1 MNSKSIVKCKLC
13 FESCR
18 NLYDRK
24 VSDIFSSLKIY
35 ILFDTIYKNKK
46 EGRRIMFC
54 TKCGYNAGTA
64 KFCPKCGNP
73 LNPQPVQETPV
84 QSEPVAAQP
93 VQETPVQSEPVA
105 AQPVQETPVQSEPVA
120 AQPVQSQPVQQFGTQ
135 PQADVT
141 PQQQFGTQPQ
151 FNAASQQQFG
161 TQPQFGAVPPVN
173 GDVPRYQAADPM
185 QPQPK
190 KKKKKWPLVAV
201 ILIALAAVITAV
213 VIVVLPK
220 LKKELSPTKQ
230 AVTAIKNVGASLE
243 DSVDKLFDNLGTNT
257 VSDKNEISG
266 TFKFD
271 NMTVNGESYSK
282 YVKADSIKYDI
293 QTDTSL
299 QKAAGDLKLQ
309 NGSTE
314 LLTVSFY
321 TDGSTVYFK
330 IPELFTET
338 FSMSVDQIVNDTD
351 IDPSFGYPF
360 DMSDISGYLSALN
373 AGNLSQY
380 KEPAKAAARALAKGI
395 DAFADECQYG
405 QNESLTYKSD
415 NGDIEV
421 TEYSVTVTENAIKAG
436 VDTAI
441 DALYADS
448 ATSAYMSMLSIAGVT
463 QDSLKE
469 EVASSIQ
476 GMDPVTFSMYVNKD
490 DAIVRISIDNADV
503 NGNSNGTIAISFVG
517 KDNISDYVVIEANAD
532 DTNMKFTVQ
541 NADNRSS
548 VAFDMKQGSEYMK
561 MALDCSL
568 SGSTVAINNMSI
580 DMNIEDV
587 KANMKI
593 TGDYSQKE
601 FSTMKYSSSSFPKP
615 VNVDKMTSAQQ
626 TALATELVKNSAVFK
641 KIISDDLYKQLFSA
655 ALSGN

>member
-46 EGRRIMFC
+46 ERRRIMFC

-105 AQPVQETPVQSEPVA
+105 AQPIQETPVQSEPVA

-338 FSMSVDQIVNDTD
+338 FSMSVDQIAKDTD
-351 IDPSFGYPF
+351 IDSSFGYSF
-360 DMSDISGYLSALN
+360 DMSDISSYLSVLN
-373 AGNLSQY
+373 SGDFSQY
-380 KEPAKAAARALAKGI
+380 KEPAKAAAKALAKGI
-395 DAFADECQYG
+395 DVFADACQYG
-405 QNESLTYKSD
+405 KNDSLTYKSD

-421 TEYSVTVTENAIKAG
+421 TEYSVTVTEEAVKAG
-436 VDTAI
+436 VNAAI

-448 ATSAYMSMLSIAGVT
+448 TTSTYMSMLTIAGVT

-580 DMNIEDV
+580 DMNIDDV

>member
-338 FSMSVDQIVNDTD
+338 FSMSVDQIAKDTD
-351 IDPSFGYPF
+351 IDSSFGYSF
-360 DMSDISGYLSALN
+360 DMSDISSYLSVLN
-373 AGNLSQY
+373 SGDFSQY
-380 KEPAKAAARALAKGI
+380 KEPAKAAAKALAKGI
-395 DAFADECQYG
+395 DVFADACQYG
-405 QNESLTYKSD
+405 KNDSLTYKSD

-421 TEYSVTVTENAIKAG
+421 TEYSVTVTEEAVKAG
-436 VDTAI
+436 VNAAV

-448 ATSAYMSMLSIAGVT
+448 TTSTYMSMLTIAGVT

-580 DMNIEDV
+580 DMNIDDV

>member
-1 MNSKSIVKCKLC
+1 
-13 FESCR
+13 
-18 NLYDRK
+18 
-24 VSDIFSSLKIY
+24 
-35 ILFDTIYKNKK
+35 
-46 EGRRIMFC
+46 MFC

-84 QSEPVAAQP
+84 QNEPVAQTVQNEPVAQ
-93 VQETPVQSEPVA
+93 TVQSEPV
-105 AQPVQETPVQSEPVA
+105 E
-120 AQPVQSQPVQQFGTQ
+120 
-135 PQADVT
+135 
-141 PQQQFGTQPQ
+141 QQFGTQPQ
-151 FNAASQQQFG
+151 FNETVQQQFG
-161 TQPQFGAVPPVN
+161 TQPQSGAVPPVN
-173 GDVPRYQAADPM
+173 VDVPRYQEAPPM

-190 KKKKKWPLVAV
+190 KKKKKWPLVIA
-201 ILIALAAVITAV
+201 ILVALAAIITAI
-213 VIVVLPK
+213 VIVVFPK
-220 LKKELSPTKQ
+220 LKKELSPTKN

-243 DSVDKLFDNLGTNT
+243 DSVDNLFNNLGAGSI
-257 VSDKNEISG
+257 SDKTEFSG

-282 YVKADSIKYDI
+282 YVKADSVKYDI

-373 AGNLSQY
+373 SDNLSQY
-380 KEPAKAAARALAKGI
+380 KEPAKAAARAIAKGI
-395 DAFADECQYG
+395 DAFADECQYS
-405 QNESLTYKSD
+405 QNDSLTYKSD

-448 ATSAYMSMLSIAGVT
+448 ATSAYMSMLTIAGVT
-463 QDSLKE
+463 QDSLKK

-490 DAIVRISIDNADV
+490 DKIVRVAADV
-503 NGNSNGTIAISFVG
+503 SDIDEYSNGEIATSFVG
-517 KDNISDYVVIEANAD
+517 KDNISDYVVIEAAAD
-532 DTNMKFTVQ
+532 NFNTKFTIQ
-541 NADNRSS
+541 NSDNRSS
-548 VAFDMKQGSEYMK
+548 VIVDAKNGNEYMK
-561 MALDCSL
+561 MKLDCSL
-568 SGSTVAINNMSI
+568 SGNNVNINEMSI
-580 DMNIEDV
+580 DMNTKDV

-601 FSTMKYSSSSFPKP
+601 FSTMKYSSSSFSKP
-615 VNVDKMTSAQQ
+615 VNVDKMTAAQQ
-626 TALATELVKNSAVFK
+626 TALATEFVKNSAVFK

>member
-1 MNSKSIVKCKLC
+1 
-13 FESCR
+13 
-18 NLYDRK
+18 
-24 VSDIFSSLKIY
+24 
-35 ILFDTIYKNKK
+35 
-46 EGRRIMFC
+46 MFC

-84 QSEPVAAQP
+84 QNEPAPQ
-93 VQETPVQSEPVA
+93 TVQSEPVA
-105 AQPVQETPVQSEPVA
+105 
-120 AQPVQSQPVQQFGTQ
+120 
-135 PQADVT
+135 
-141 PQQQFGTQPQ
+141 QQQFGTQPQ
-151 FNAASQQQFG
+151 FNETVQPQFG
-161 TQPQFGAVPPVN
+161 TQPQSGAVPPVN
-173 GDVPRYQAADPM
+173 VDVPRYQEAPPM

-190 KKKKKWPLVAV
+190 KKKKKWPLVVAILV
-201 ILIALAAVITAV
+201 VLIAIITAV

-220 LKKELSPTKQ
+220 LKKELSPTKN

-243 DSVDKLFDNLGTNT
+243 DSVDNLFNNLGAGSI
-257 VSDKNEISG
+257 SDKTEFSG

-282 YVKADSIKYDI
+282 YVKVDSVKYDI
-293 QTDTSL
+293 QADTSM

-309 NGSTE
+309 NGNAE

-338 FSMSVDQIVNDTD
+338 FSMSVNQIVNDTD

-373 AGNLSQY
+373 SGNLSQY

-395 DAFADECQYG
+395 DAFADACQYG
-405 QNESLTYKSD
+405 KNDSLTYKSD

-421 TEYSVTVTENAIKAG
+421 TEYSVTVTEEAVKAG
-436 VDTAI
+436 VNAAI

-448 ATSAYMSMLSIAGVT
+448 TTSTYMSMLTIAGVT
-463 QDSLKE
+463 QDSLKK

-490 DAIVRISIDNADV
+490 DKIVRVSVDVSDIDEY
-503 NGNSNGTIAISFVG
+503 SNGEIAISFVG
-517 KDNISDYVVIEANAD
+517 KDNISDYVVIEATAD
-532 DTNMKFTVQ
+532 NFNTKFTIH
-541 NADNRSS
+541 NSDNRSS
-548 VAFDMKQGSEYMK
+548 VIVDAKNGNEYMK
-561 MALDCSL
+561 MKLDCSL
-568 SGSTVAINNMSI
+568 SGSNVNINEMSI

-641 KIISDDLYKQLFSA
+641 KIISDDLYKQLFSV

>member
-1 MNSKSIVKCKLC
+1 
-13 FESCR
+13 
-18 NLYDRK
+18 
-24 VSDIFSSLKIY
+24 
-35 ILFDTIYKNKK
+35 
-46 EGRRIMFC
+46 MFC

-73 LNPQPVQETPV
+73 LNPQPVQETPVQSEPVAAQPVQETPV

-243 DSVDKLFDNLGTNT
+243 DSVDKLFNNLGTNT

-338 FSMSVDQIVNDTD
+338 FSMSVDQIAKDSD
-351 IDPSFGYPF
+351 IDSSFGYSF
-360 DMSDISGYLSALN
+360 DMSDISSYLSVLN
-373 AGNLSQY
+373 SGDFSQY
-380 KEPAKAAARALAKGI
+380 KEPAKAAAKALAKGI
-395 DAFADECQYG
+395 DAFADACQYG
-405 QNESLTYKSD
+405 KNDSLTYKSD

-421 TEYSVTVTENAIKAG
+421 TEYSVTVTEEAVKAG
-436 VDTAI
+436 VNAAI

-448 ATSAYMSMLSIAGVT
+448 TTSTYMSMLTIAGVT
-463 QDSLKE
+463 QDSLKK

-580 DMNIEDV
+580 DMNIDDV

-601 FSTMKYSSSSFPKP
+601 FSSMKYSSSSFPKP

-626 TALATELVKNSAVFK
+626 TALVTEFVKNSAVFK

>member
-1 MNSKSIVKCKLC
+1 
-13 FESCR
+13 
-18 NLYDRK
+18 
-24 VSDIFSSLKIY
+24 
-35 ILFDTIYKNKK
+35 
-46 EGRRIMFC
+46 MFC

-84 QSEPVAAQP
+84 QNEPVAQ
-93 VQETPVQSEPVA
+93 TVQSEPV
-105 AQPVQETPVQSEPVA
+105 E
-120 AQPVQSQPVQQFGTQ
+120 QQFGTQ
-135 PQADVT
+135 PQFNETV
-141 PQQQFGTQPQ
+141 QQQFGTQPQ
-151 FNAASQQQFG
+151 FNETVQQQFG
-161 TQPQFGAVPPVN
+161 TQPQSGEVPPVN
-173 GDVPRYQAADPM
+173 VDVPRYQEAPPM

-190 KKKKKWPLVAV
+190 KKKKKWPLVVA
-201 ILIALAAVITAV
+201 ILVVLVAIITAV

-220 LKKELSPTKQ
+220 LKKELSPTKN

-243 DSVDKLFDNLGTNT
+243 DSVDNLFNNLGAGSI
-257 VSDKNEISG
+257 SDKTEFSG

-282 YVKADSIKYDI
+282 YVKADSVKYDI
-293 QTDTSL
+293 QADTSM

-309 NGSTE
+309 NGNAE

-338 FSMSVDQIVNDTD
+338 FSMSVNQIVNDTD
-351 IDPSFGYPF
+351 IDSSFGYPF

-373 AGNLSQY
+373 SGNLSQY

-421 TEYSVTVTENAIKAG
+421 TEYSVTVTENAIKVG

-448 ATSAYMSMLSIAGVT
+448 ATSAYMSMLTIAGVT
-463 QDSLKE
+463 QDSLKKE
-469 EVASSIQ
+469 IASSIQ

-490 DAIVRISIDNADV
+490 DKIVRVSVDVSDIDEY
-503 NGNSNGTIAISFVG
+503 SNGEIAISFVG
-517 KDNISDYVVIEANAD
+517 KDNISDYVVIEAAAD
-532 DTNMKFTVQ
+532 NFNTKFTIH
-541 NADNRSS
+541 NSDNRSS
-548 VAFDMKQGSEYMK
+548 VIVDAKNGNEYMK
-561 MALDCSL
+561 MKLDCSL
-568 SGSTVAINNMSI
+568 SGSNVNINEMSI
-580 DMNIEDV
+580 DMNTEDV

-626 TALATELVKNSAVFK
+626 TALVTEFVKNSAVFK

>member
-1 MNSKSIVKCKLC
+1 
-13 FESCR
+13 
-18 NLYDRK
+18 
-24 VSDIFSSLKIY
+24 
-35 ILFDTIYKNKK
+35 
-46 EGRRIMFC
+46 MFC

-84 QSEPVAAQP
+84 QNEPVAQ
-93 VQETPVQSEPVA
+93 TVQSEPV
-105 AQPVQETPVQSEPVA
+105 E
-120 AQPVQSQPVQQFGTQ
+120 QQFGTQ
-135 PQADVT
+135 PQFNETV
-141 PQQQFGTQPQ
+141 QQQFGTQPQ
-151 FNAASQQQFG
+151 FNETVQQQFG
-161 TQPQFGAVPPVN
+161 TQPQSGEVPPVN
-173 GDVPRYQAADPM
+173 VDVPRYQEAPPM

-190 KKKKKWPLVAV
+190 KKKKKWPLVVA
-201 ILIALAAVITAV
+201 ILVVLVAIITAV

-220 LKKELSPTKQ
+220 LKKELSPTKN

-243 DSVDKLFDNLGTNT
+243 DSVDNLFNNLGAGSI
-257 VSDKNEISG
+257 SDKTEFSG

-282 YVKADSIKYDI
+282 YVKADSVKYDI
-293 QTDTSL
+293 QADTSM

-309 NGSTE
+309 NGNAE

-338 FSMSVDQIVNDTD
+338 FSMSVNQIVNDTD
-351 IDPSFGYPF
+351 IDSSFGYPF

-373 AGNLSQY
+373 SGNLSQY

-421 TEYSVTVTENAIKAG
+421 TEYSVTVTENAIKVG

-448 ATSAYMSMLSIAGVT
+448 ATSAYMSMLTIAGVT
-463 QDSLKE
+463 QDSLKKE
-469 EVASSIQ
+469 IASSIQ

-490 DAIVRISIDNADV
+490 DKIVRVSVDVSDIDEY
-503 NGNSNGTIAISFVG
+503 SNGEIAISFVG
-517 KDNISDYVVIEANAD
+517 KDNISDYVVIEAAAD
-532 DTNMKFTVQ
+532 NFNTKFTIH
-541 NADNRSS
+541 NSDNRSS
-548 VAFDMKQGSEYMK
+548 VIVDAKNGNEYMK
-561 MALDCSL
+561 MKLDCSL
-568 SGSTVAINNMSI
+568 SGSNVNINEMSI
-580 DMNIEDV
+580 DMNTEDV

-601 FSTMKYSSSSFPKP
+601 FSSMKYSSSSFPKP

-626 TALATELVKNSAVFK
+626 TALVTEFVKNSAVFK

>member
-1 MNSKSIVKCKLC
+1 
-13 FESCR
+13 
-18 NLYDRK
+18 
-24 VSDIFSSLKIY
+24 
-35 ILFDTIYKNKK
+35 
-46 EGRRIMFC
+46 MFC

-84 QSEPVAAQP
+84 QNEPA
-93 VQETPVQSEPVA
+93 VQTVQSEPVA
-105 AQPVQETPVQSEPVA
+105 
-120 AQPVQSQPVQQFGTQ
+120 
-135 PQADVT
+135 
-141 PQQQFGTQPQ
+141 QQQFGTQPQ
-151 FNAASQQQFG
+151 S
-161 TQPQFGAVPPVN
+161 GAVPPVN
-173 GDVPRYQAADPM
+173 VDVPRYQEAPPM

-190 KKKKKWPLVAV
+190 KKKKKWPLVVA
-201 ILIALAAVITAV
+201 ILVVLVAIITAV

-220 LKKELSPTKQ
+220 LKKELSPTKN

-243 DSVDKLFDNLGTNT
+243 DSVDNLFNNLGAGSI
-257 VSDKNEISG
+257 SDKTEFSG

-282 YVKADSIKYDI
+282 YVKADSVKYDI
-293 QTDTSL
+293 QADTSM

-309 NGSTE
+309 NGNAE

-338 FSMSVDQIVNDTD
+338 FSMSVNQIVNDTD
-351 IDPSFGYPF
+351 IDSSFGYPF

-373 AGNLSQY
+373 SGNLSQY

-421 TEYSVTVTENAIKAG
+421 TEYSVTVTENAIKVG
-436 VDTAI
+436 VDT
-441 DALYADS
+441 LYADS
-448 ATSAYMSMLSIAGVT
+448 ATSAYMSMLTIAGVT
-463 QDSLKE
+463 QDSLKKE
-469 EVASSIQ
+469 IASSIQ

-490 DAIVRISIDNADV
+490 DKIVRVSVDVSDIDEY
-503 NGNSNGTIAISFVG
+503 SNGEIAISFVG
-517 KDNISDYVVIEANAD
+517 KDNISDYVVIEAAAD
-532 DTNMKFTVQ
+532 NFNTKFTIH
-541 NADNRSS
+541 NSDNSSS
-548 VAFDMKQGSEYMK
+548 VIVDAKNGNEYMK
-561 MALDCSL
+561 MKLDCSL
-568 SGSTVAINNMSI
+568 SGSNVNINEMSI
-580 DMNIEDV
+580 DMNTEDV

-601 FSTMKYSSSSFPKP
+601 FSSMKYSSSSFPKP

-626 TALATELVKNSAVFK
+626 TALVTEFVKNSAVFK
-641 KIISDDLYKQLFSA
+641 KIISDDLYKQLFSV

>member
-1 MNSKSIVKCKLC
+1 
-13 FESCR
+13 
-18 NLYDRK
+18 
-24 VSDIFSSLKIY
+24 
-35 ILFDTIYKNKK
+35 
-46 EGRRIMFC
+46 MFC

-84 QSEPVAAQP
+84 QNEPAAQ
-93 VQETPVQSEPVA
+93 TVQSEPVA
-105 AQPVQETPVQSEPVA
+105 
-120 AQPVQSQPVQQFGTQ
+120 
-135 PQADVT
+135 
-141 PQQQFGTQPQ
+141 QQQFGTQPQ
-151 FNAASQQQFG
+151 FNETVQQQFG
-161 TQPQFGAVPPVN
+161 TQPQSGEVPPVN
-173 GDVPRYQAADPM
+173 VDVPRYQEAPPM

-190 KKKKKWPLVAV
+190 KKKKKWPLVVA
-201 ILIALAAVITAV
+201 ILVVLVAIITAV

-220 LKKELSPTKQ
+220 LKKELSPTKN

-243 DSVDKLFDNLGTNT
+243 DSVDNLFNNLGAGSI
-257 VSDKNEISG
+257 SDKTEFSG

-282 YVKADSIKYDI
+282 YVKADSVKYDI
-293 QTDTSL
+293 QADTSM

-309 NGSTE
+309 NGNAE

-338 FSMSVDQIVNDTD
+338 FSMSVNQIVNDTD
-351 IDPSFGYPF
+351 IDSSFGYPF

-373 AGNLSQY
+373 SGNLSQY

-421 TEYSVTVTENAIKAG
+421 TENAIKVG

-448 ATSAYMSMLSIAGVT
+448 ATSAYMSMLTIAGVT
-463 QDSLKE
+463 QDSLKKE
-469 EVASSIQ
+469 IASSIQ

-490 DAIVRISIDNADV
+490 DKIVRVSVDVSDIDEY
-503 NGNSNGTIAISFVG
+503 SNGEIAISFVG
-517 KDNISDYVVIEANAD
+517 KDNISDYVVIEAAAD
-532 DTNMKFTVQ
+532 NFNTKFTIH
-541 NADNRSS
+541 NSDNRSS
-548 VAFDMKQGSEYMK
+548 VIVDAKNGNEYMK
-561 MALDCSL
+561 MKLDCSL
-568 SGSTVAINNMSI
+568 SGSNVNINEMSI
-580 DMNIEDV
+580 DMNTEDV

-601 FSTMKYSSSSFPKP
+601 FSSMKYSSSSFPKP

-626 TALATELVKNSAVFK
+626 TALVTEFVKNSAVFK

>member
-1 MNSKSIVKCKLC
+1 
-13 FESCR
+13 
-18 NLYDRK
+18 
-24 VSDIFSSLKIY
+24 
-35 ILFDTIYKNKK
+35 
-46 EGRRIMFC
+46 MFC

-84 QSEPVAAQP
+84 QNEPAPQ
-93 VQETPVQSEPVA
+93 TVQSEPVA
-105 AQPVQETPVQSEPVA
+105 
-120 AQPVQSQPVQQFGTQ
+120 
-135 PQADVT
+135 
-141 PQQQFGTQPQ
+141 QQQFGTQPQ
-151 FNAASQQQFG
+151 FNETVQPQFG
-161 TQPQFGAVPPVN
+161 TQPQSGAVPPVN
-173 GDVPRYQAADPM
+173 VDVPRYQEAPPM

-190 KKKKKWPLVAV
+190 KKKKKWPLVVA
-201 ILIALAAVITAV
+201 ILVVLVAIITAV

-220 LKKELSPTKQ
+220 LKKELSPTKN

-243 DSVDKLFDNLGTNT
+243 DSVDNLFNNLGAGSI
-257 VSDKNEISG
+257 SDKTEFSG

-282 YVKADSIKYDI
+282 YVKADSVKYDI
-293 QTDTSL
+293 QADTSM

-309 NGSTE
+309 NGNA
-314 LLTVSFY
+314 VSFY

-338 FSMSVDQIVNDTD
+338 FSMSVNQIVNDTD
-351 IDPSFGYPF
+351 IDSSFGYPF

-373 AGNLSQY
+373 SGNLSQY

-421 TEYSVTVTENAIKAG
+421 TEYSVTVTENAIKVG

-448 ATSAYMSMLSIAGVT
+448 ATSAYMSMLTIAGVT
-463 QDSLKE
+463 QDSLKKE
-469 EVASSIQ
+469 IASSIQ

-490 DAIVRISIDNADV
+490 DKIVRVSVDVSDIDEY
-503 NGNSNGTIAISFVG
+503 SNGEIAISFVG
-517 KDNISDYVVIEANAD
+517 KDNISDYVVIEAAAD
-532 DTNMKFTVQ
+532 NFNTKFTIH
-541 NADNRSS
+541 NSDNRSS
-548 VAFDMKQGSEYMK
+548 VIVDAKNGNEYMK
-561 MALDCSL
+561 MKLDCSL
-568 SGSTVAINNMSI
+568 SGSNVNINEMSI
-580 DMNIEDV
+580 DMNTEDV

-601 FSTMKYSSSSFPKP
+601 FSSMKYSSSSFPKP

-626 TALATELVKNSAVFK
+626 TALVTEFVKNSAVFK
-641 KIISDDLYKQLFSA
+641 KIISDDLYKQLFSV

>member
-1 MNSKSIVKCKLC
+1 M
-13 FESCR
+13 
-18 NLYDRK
+18 
-24 VSDIFSSLKIY
+24 
-35 ILFDTIYKNKK
+35 T
-46 EGRRIMFC
+46 
-54 TKCGYNAGTA
+54 
-64 KFCPKCGNP
+64 
-73 LNPQPVQETPV
+73 PQ
-84 QSEPVAAQP
+84 
-93 VQETPVQSEPVA
+93 
-105 AQPVQETPVQSEPVA
+105 
-120 AQPVQSQPVQQFGTQ
+120 QQFGTQ

-173 GDVPRYQAADPM
+173 VDVPRYQAADPM

-243 DSVDKLFDNLGTNT
+243 DSVDKLFNNLGTNT

-282 YVKADSIKYDI
+282 YVKADSVKYDI
-293 QTDTSL
+293 QADTSM

-309 NGSTE
+309 NGNAE

-338 FSMSVDQIVNDTD
+338 FSMSVDQIAKDTD
-351 IDPSFGYPF
+351 IDSSFGYSF
-360 DMSDISGYLSALN
+360 DMSDISSYLSVLN
-373 AGNLSQY
+373 SGDFSQY
-380 KEPAKAAARALAKGI
+380 KEPAKAAAKALAKGI
-395 DAFADECQYG
+395 DAFADACQYG
-405 QNESLTYKSD
+405 KNDSLTYKSD

-421 TEYSVTVTENAIKAG
+421 TEYSVTVTEEAVKAG
-436 VDTAI
+436 VNAAI
-441 DALYADS
+441 DALYADTT
-448 ATSAYMSMLSIAGVT
+448 TSTYMSMLTIAGVT
-463 QDSLKE
+463 QDSLKK

-580 DMNIEDV
+580 DMNIDDV

-601 FSTMKYSSSSFPKP
+601 FSSMKYSTSSFSNP

-626 TALATELVKNSAVFK
+626 TALVTEFVKNSAVFK

>member
-1 MNSKSIVKCKLC
+1 
-13 FESCR
+13 
-18 NLYDRK
+18 
-24 VSDIFSSLKIY
+24 
-35 ILFDTIYKNKK
+35 
-46 EGRRIMFC
+46 MFC

-84 QSEPVAAQP
+84 QNEPVAQ
-93 VQETPVQSEPVA
+93 TVQSEPVA
-105 AQPVQETPVQSEPVA
+105 
-120 AQPVQSQPVQQFGTQ
+120 
-135 PQADVT
+135 
-141 PQQQFGTQPQ
+141 QQQFGTQPQ
-151 FNAASQQQFG
+151 FNETVQPQLG
-161 TQPQFGAVPPVN
+161 TQPQSGAVPPVN
-173 GDVPRYQAADPM
+173 VDVPRYQEAPPM

-190 KKKKKWPLVAV
+190 KKKKKWPLVVAILV
-201 ILIALAAVITAV
+201 VLIAIITAV

-220 LKKELSPTKQ
+220 LKKELSPTKN

-243 DSVDKLFDNLGTNT
+243 DSVDNLFNNLGAGSI
-257 VSDKNEISG
+257 SDKTEFSG

-282 YVKADSIKYDI
+282 YVKADSVKYDI
-293 QTDTSL
+293 QADTSM

-309 NGSTE
+309 NGNAE

-338 FSMSVDQIVNDTD
+338 FSMSVNQIVNDTD
-351 IDPSFGYPF
+351 IDSSFGYPF

-373 AGNLSQY
+373 SGNLSQY
-380 KEPAKAAARALAKGI
+380 KEPAKAAARALAKGME
-395 DAFADECQYG
+395 AFADECQYG

-421 TEYSVTVTENAIKAG
+421 TEYSVTVTENAIKVG

-448 ATSAYMSMLSIAGVT
+448 ATSAYMSMLTIAGVT
-463 QDSLKE
+463 QDSLKKE
-469 EVASSIQ
+469 IASSIQ

-490 DAIVRISIDNADV
+490 DKIVRVAADV
-503 NGNSNGTIAISFVG
+503 SDIDEYSNGEIAISFVG

-580 DMNIEDV
+580 DMNIDDV

-601 FSTMKYSSSSFPKP
+601 FSSMKYSSSSFSKP

-626 TALATELVKNSAVFK
+626 TALATEFVKNSAVFK

>member
-135 PQADVT
+135 PQAYVT

-338 FSMSVDQIVNDTD
+338 FSMSVDQIAKDTD
-351 IDPSFGYPF
+351 IDSSFGYSF
-360 DMSDISGYLSALN
+360 DMSDISSYLSVLN
-373 AGNLSQY
+373 SGDFSQY
-380 KEPAKAAARALAKGI
+380 KEPAKAAAKALAKGI
-395 DAFADECQYG
+395 DVFADACQYG
-405 QNESLTYKSD
+405 KNDSLTYKSD

-421 TEYSVTVTENAIKAG
+421 TEYSVTVTEEAVKAG
-436 VDTAI
+436 VNAAI

-448 ATSAYMSMLSIAGVT
+448 TTSTYMSMLTIAGVT
-463 QDSLKE
+463 QDSLKK

-580 DMNIEDV
+580 DMNIDDV

-655 ALSGN
+655 ALSSN

>member
-243 DSVDKLFDNLGTNT
+243 DSVDKLFNNLGTNT

-373 AGNLSQY
+373 SGNLSQY

-463 QDSLKE
+463 QDSLKKE
-469 EVASSIQ
+469 IASSIQ

-580 DMNIEDV
+580 DMNIDDV

-641 KIISDDLYKQLFSA
+641 KIISDDLYKQLFSV

>member
-1 MNSKSIVKCKLC
+1 
-13 FESCR
+13 
-18 NLYDRK
+18 
-24 VSDIFSSLKIY
+24 
-35 ILFDTIYKNKK
+35 
-46 EGRRIMFC
+46 MFC

-84 QSEPVAAQP
+84 QNEPVAQTVQNEPVAQ
-93 VQETPVQSEPVA
+93 TVQSEPV
-105 AQPVQETPVQSEPVA
+105 E
-120 AQPVQSQPVQQFGTQ
+120 
-135 PQADVT
+135 
-141 PQQQFGTQPQ
+141 QQFGTQPQ
-151 FNAASQQQFG
+151 FNETVQQQFG
-161 TQPQFGAVPPVN
+161 TQPQSGAVPPVN
-173 GDVPRYQAADPM
+173 VDVPRYQEAPPM

-190 KKKKKWPLVAV
+190 KKKKKWPLVIA
-201 ILIALAAVITAV
+201 ILVALAAIITAI
-213 VIVVLPK
+213 VIVVFPK
-220 LKKELSPTKQ
+220 LKKELSPTKN

-243 DSVDKLFDNLGTNT
+243 DSVDNLFNNLGAGSI
-257 VSDKNEISG
+257 SDKTEFSG

-282 YVKADSIKYDI
+282 YVKADSVKYDI

-373 AGNLSQY
+373 SDNLSQY
-380 KEPAKAAARALAKGI
+380 KEPAKAAARAIAKGI
-395 DAFADECQYG
+395 DAFADECQYS
-405 QNESLTYKSD
+405 QNDSLTYKSD

-448 ATSAYMSMLSIAGVT
+448 ATSAYMSMLTIAGVT
-463 QDSLKE
+463 QDSLKK

-490 DAIVRISIDNADV
+490 DKIVRVAADV
-503 NGNSNGTIAISFVG
+503 SDIDEYSNGEIAISFVG
-517 KDNISDYVVIEANAD
+517 KDNISDYVVIEAAAD
-532 DTNMKFTVQ
+532 NFNTKFTIQ
-541 NADNRSS
+541 NSDNRSS
-548 VAFDMKQGSEYMK
+548 VIVDAKNGNEYMK
-561 MALDCSL
+561 MKLDCSL
-568 SGSTVAINNMSI
+568 SGNNVNINEMSI
-580 DMNIEDV
+580 DMNTKDV

-601 FSTMKYSSSSFPKP
+601 FSTMKYSSSSFSKP
-615 VNVDKMTSAQQ
+615 VNVDKMTAAQQ
-626 TALATELVKNSAVFK
+626 TALATEFVKNSAVFK

>member
-1 MNSKSIVKCKLC
+1 
-13 FESCR
+13 
-18 NLYDRK
+18 
-24 VSDIFSSLKIY
+24 
-35 ILFDTIYKNKK
+35 
-46 EGRRIMFC
+46 MFC

-73 LNPQPVQETPV
+73 LNP
-84 QSEPVAAQP
+84 
-93 VQETPVQSEPVA
+93 
-105 AQPVQETPVQSEPVA
+105 QPVQETPVQSEPVA

-173 GDVPRYQAADPM
+173 GNVPRYQAADPM

-230 AVTAIKNVGASLE
+230 AVTAIKNVGTSLE
-243 DSVDKLFDNLGTNT
+243 DSVDKLFNNLGTNT

-338 FSMSVDQIVNDTD
+338 FSMSVDQIAKDTD
-351 IDPSFGYPF
+351 IDSSFGYSF
-360 DMSDISGYLSALN
+360 DMSDISSYLSVLN
-373 AGNLSQY
+373 SGDFSQY
-380 KEPAKAAARALAKGI
+380 KEPAKAAAKALAKGI
-395 DAFADECQYG
+395 DAFADACQYG
-405 QNESLTYKSD
+405 KNDSLTYKSD

-421 TEYSVTVTENAIKAG
+421 TEYSVTVTEEAVKAG
-436 VDTAI
+436 VNAAI

-448 ATSAYMSMLSIAGVT
+448 TTSTYMSMLTIAGVT
-463 QDSLKE
+463 QDSLKK

-490 DAIVRISIDNADV
+490 DKIVRVSVDVSDIDEY
-503 NGNSNGTIAISFVG
+503 SNGEIAISFVG
-517 KDNISDYVVIEANAD
+517 KDNISDYVVIEATAD
-532 DTNMKFTVQ
+532 NFNTKFTIH
-541 NADNRSS
+541 NSDNRSS
-548 VAFDMKQGSEYMK
+548 VIVDAKNGNEYMK
-561 MALDCSL
+561 MKLDCSL
-568 SGSTVAINNMSI
+568 SGSNVNINEMSI
-580 DMNIEDV
+580 DMNTEDV

-601 FSTMKYSSSSFPKP
+601 FSSMKYSSSSFPKP

-626 TALATELVKNSAVFK
+626 TALVTEFVKNSAVFK

>member
-1 MNSKSIVKCKLC
+1 
-13 FESCR
+13 
-18 NLYDRK
+18 
-24 VSDIFSSLKIY
+24 
-35 ILFDTIYKNKK
+35 
-46 EGRRIMFC
+46 MFC

-73 LNPQPVQETPV
+73 LNPQPVAAQPVQETPV

-120 AQPVQSQPVQQFGTQ
+120 AQPVQETPVQSQPL
-135 PQADVT
+135 
-141 PQQQFGTQPQ
+141 QQQFGTQPQ
-151 FNAASQQQFG
+151 VNAAPQQQFG

-190 KKKKKWPLVAV
+190 KKKKKWPLVVA
-201 ILIALAAVITAV
+201 ILVALAAIITAV

-220 LKKELSPTKQ
+220 LKKELSPTKH
-230 AVTAIKNVGASLE
+230 AVAAIKNVGASLE
-243 DSVDKLFDNLGTNT
+243 DSVDNLFNNLGANSI
-257 VSDKNEISG
+257 SDKNEISG

-299 QKAAGDLKLQ
+299 KKAAGDLKLQ

-338 FSMSVDQIVNDTD
+338 FSMSVDDIINDSD
-351 IDPSFGYPF
+351 IDSSFGYSF
-360 DMSDISGYLSALN
+360 DMSDIYGYLSALN
-373 AGNLSQY
+373 SGDLSQY

-395 DAFADECQYG
+395 DAFADACQYG
-405 QNESLTYKSD
+405 KNDSLTYKSD

-421 TEYSVTVTENAIKAG
+421 TEYSVTVTEEAVKAG
-436 VDTAI
+436 VNAAI

-448 ATSAYMSMLSIAGVT
+448 STSAYMSMLTIAGVT
-463 QDSLKE
+463 QDSLKK

-490 DAIVRISIDNADV
+490 DTIVRVSIDNADV
-503 NGNSNGTIAISFVG
+503 NGYSNGNIAISFVG
-517 KDNISDYVVIEANAD
+517 KDNVSDYVVFEASAEN
-532 DTNMKFTVQ
+532 TNMKSTVK

-568 SGSTVAINNMSI
+568 LGSTVAINDMSI
-580 DMNIEDV
+580 DMNMDDV
-587 KANMKI
+587 KANVKI
-593 TGDYSQKE
+593 TGDYSQKG
-601 FSTMKYSSSSFPKP
+601 FSSMKYSSSSFSKP
-615 VNVDKMTSAQQ
+615 VNLDNITSAQQ
-626 TALATELVKNSAVFK
+626 TALATELMKNVAVFK
-641 KIISDDLYKQLFSA
+641 KIISDDLYKQLFSTA
-655 ALSGN
+655 ISGNEITRGITK

>member
-1 MNSKSIVKCKLC
+1 
-13 FESCR
+13 
-18 NLYDRK
+18 
-24 VSDIFSSLKIY
+24 
-35 ILFDTIYKNKK
+35 
-46 EGRRIMFC
+46 MFC

-73 LNPQPVQETPV
+73 LNPQPVQETSVQNEPATQTV
-84 QSEPVAAQP
+84 QSEPVA
-93 VQETPVQSEPVA
+93 
-105 AQPVQETPVQSEPVA
+105 
-120 AQPVQSQPVQQFGTQ
+120 
-135 PQADVT
+135 
-141 PQQQFGTQPQ
+141 QQQFGTQPQ
-151 FNAASQQQFG
+151 FNETVQPQFG
-161 TQPQFGAVPPVN
+161 TQPQSGAVPPVN
-173 GDVPRYQAADPM
+173 VDVPRYQEAPPM

-190 KKKKKWPLVAV
+190 KKKKKWPLVVA
-201 ILIALAAVITAV
+201 ILVVLAAIITAV

-220 LKKELSPTKQ
+220 LKKELSPTKN

-243 DSVDKLFDNLGTNT
+243 DSVDNLFNNLGAGSI
-257 VSDKNEISG
+257 SDKTEFSG

-282 YVKADSIKYDI
+282 YVKADSVKYDI
-293 QTDTSL
+293 QADTSM

-309 NGSTE
+309 NGNAE

-338 FSMSVDQIVNDTD
+338 FSMSVNQIVNDTD
-351 IDPSFGYPF
+351 IDSSFGYPF

-373 AGNLSQY
+373 SGNLSQY

-421 TEYSVTVTENAIKAG
+421 TEYSVTVTENAIKVG

-448 ATSAYMSMLSIAGVT
+448 ATSAYMSMLTIAGVT
-463 QDSLKE
+463 QDSLKKE
-469 EVASSIQ
+469 IASSIQ

-490 DAIVRISIDNADV
+490 DKIVRVAADV
-503 NGNSNGTIAISFVG
+503 SDIDEYSNGEIAISFVG

-580 DMNIEDV
+580 DMNIDDV

-601 FSTMKYSSSSFPKP
+601 FSSMKYSSSSFSKP

-626 TALATELVKNSAVFK
+626 TALATEFVKNSAVFK

>member
-1 MNSKSIVKCKLC
+1 
-13 FESCR
+13 
-18 NLYDRK
+18 
-24 VSDIFSSLKIY
+24 
-35 ILFDTIYKNKK
+35 
-46 EGRRIMFC
+46 MFC

-73 LNPQPVQETPV
+73 LNPQPVQETLV
-84 QSEPVAAQP
+84 QSETVAAQP
-93 VQETPVQSEPVA
+93 VQETS
-105 AQPVQETPVQSEPVA
+105 VQSEPVA

-173 GDVPRYQAADPM
+173 GNVPRYQAADPM

-243 DSVDKLFDNLGTNT
+243 DSVDKLFNNLGTNT

-338 FSMSVDQIVNDTD
+338 FSMSVDQIAKDTD
-351 IDPSFGYPF
+351 SSFGYSF
-360 DMSDISGYLSALN
+360 DMSDISSYLSVLN
-373 AGNLSQY
+373 SGDFSQY
-380 KEPAKAAARALAKGI
+380 KEQPRR
-395 DAFADECQYG
+395 Q
-405 QNESLTYKSD
+405 
-415 NGDIEV
+415 
-421 TEYSVTVTENAIKAG
+421 
-436 VDTAI
+436 
-441 DALYADS
+441 
-448 ATSAYMSMLSIAGVT
+448 
-463 QDSLKE
+463 
-469 EVASSIQ
+469 
-476 GMDPVTFSMYVNKD
+476 
-490 DAIVRISIDNADV
+490 
-503 NGNSNGTIAISFVG
+503 
-517 KDNISDYVVIEANAD
+517 
-532 DTNMKFTVQ
+532 
-541 NADNRSS
+541 
-548 VAFDMKQGSEYMK
+548 
-561 MALDCSL
+561 
-568 SGSTVAINNMSI
+568 
-580 DMNIEDV
+580 
-587 KANMKI
+587 
-593 TGDYSQKE
+593 
-601 FSTMKYSSSSFPKP
+601 PKH
-615 VNVDKMTSAQQ
+615 
-626 TALATELVKNSAVFK
+626 
-641 KIISDDLYKQLFSA
+641 
-655 ALSGN
+655 

>member
-1 MNSKSIVKCKLC
+1 
-13 FESCR
+13 
-18 NLYDRK
+18 
-24 VSDIFSSLKIY
+24 
-35 ILFDTIYKNKK
+35 
-46 EGRRIMFC
+46 MFC

-84 QSEPVAAQP
+84 QNEPAPQ
-93 VQETPVQSEPVA
+93 TVQSEPVA
-105 AQPVQETPVQSEPVA
+105 
-120 AQPVQSQPVQQFGTQ
+120 
-135 PQADVT
+135 
-141 PQQQFGTQPQ
+141 QQQFGTQPQ
-151 FNAASQQQFG
+151 FNE
-161 TQPQFGAVPPVN
+161 TVQPQSGAVPPVN
-173 GDVPRYQAADPM
+173 VDVPRYQEAPPM

-190 KKKKKWPLVAV
+190 KKKKKWPLVVA
-201 ILIALAAVITAV
+201 ILVVLVAIITAV

-220 LKKELSPTKQ
+220 LKKELSPTKN

-243 DSVDKLFDNLGTNT
+243 DSVDNLFNNLGAGSI
-257 VSDKNEISG
+257 SDKTEFSG

-282 YVKADSIKYDI
+282 YVKADSVKYDI
-293 QTDTSL
+293 QADTSM

-309 NGSTE
+309 NGNAE

-338 FSMSVDQIVNDTD
+338 FSMSVNQIVNDTD
-351 IDPSFGYPF
+351 IDSSFGYPF

-373 AGNLSQY
+373 SGNLSQY

-421 TEYSVTVTENAIKAG
+421 TEYSVTVTENAIKVG

-448 ATSAYMSMLSIAGVT
+448 ATSAYMSMLTIAGVT
-463 QDSLKE
+463 QDSLKKE
-469 EVASSIQ
+469 IASSIQ

-490 DAIVRISIDNADV
+490 DKIVRVSVDVSDIDEY
-503 NGNSNGTIAISFVG
+503 SNGEIAISFVG
-517 KDNISDYVVIEANAD
+517 KDNISDYVVIEAAAD
-532 DTNMKFTVQ
+532 NFNTKFTIH
-541 NADNRSS
+541 NSDNRSS
-548 VAFDMKQGSEYMK
+548 VIVDAKNGNEYMK
-561 MALDCSL
+561 MKLDCSL
-568 SGSTVAINNMSI
+568 SGSNVNINEMSI
-580 DMNIEDV
+580 DMNTEDV

-601 FSTMKYSSSSFPKP
+601 FSSMKYSSSSFPKP

-626 TALATELVKNSAVFK
+626 TALVTEFVKNSAVFK

>member
-151 FNAASQQQFG
+151 FNVASQQQFG

-243 DSVDKLFDNLGTNT
+243 DSVDKLFNNLGTNT

-338 FSMSVDQIVNDTD
+338 FSMSVDQIAKDTD
-351 IDPSFGYPF
+351 IDSSFGYSF
-360 DMSDISGYLSALN
+360 DMSDISSYLSVLN
-373 AGNLSQY
+373 SGDFSQY
-380 KEPAKAAARALAKGI
+380 KEPAKAAAKALAKGI
-395 DAFADECQYG
+395 DVFADACQYG
-405 QNESLTYKSD
+405 KNDSLTYKSD

-421 TEYSVTVTENAIKAG
+421 TEYSVTVTEEAVKAG
-436 VDTAI
+436 VNAAI

-448 ATSAYMSMLSIAGVT
+448 TTSTYMSMLTIAGVT
-463 QDSLKE
+463 QDSLKK

-580 DMNIEDV
+580 DMNIDDV

-655 ALSGN
+655 ALSSN

>member
-373 AGNLSQY
+373 SGNLSQY

-641 KIISDDLYKQLFSA
+641 KIISDDLY
-655 ALSGN
+655 

>member
-1 MNSKSIVKCKLC
+1 
-13 FESCR
+13 
-18 NLYDRK
+18 
-24 VSDIFSSLKIY
+24 
-35 ILFDTIYKNKK
+35 
-46 EGRRIMFC
+46 MFC

-73 LNPQPVQETPV
+73 LNPQPVQETSVQNEPATQTV
-84 QSEPVAAQP
+84 QSEPVA
-93 VQETPVQSEPVA
+93 
-105 AQPVQETPVQSEPVA
+105 
-120 AQPVQSQPVQQFGTQ
+120 
-135 PQADVT
+135 
-141 PQQQFGTQPQ
+141 QQQFGTQPQ
-151 FNAASQQQFG
+151 FNETVQPQFG
-161 TQPQFGAVPPVN
+161 TQPQSGAVPPVN
-173 GDVPRYQAADPM
+173 VDVPRYQEAPPM

-190 KKKKKWPLVAV
+190 KKKKKWPLVVA
-201 ILIALAAVITAV
+201 ILVVLVAIITAV

-220 LKKELSPTKQ
+220 LKKELSPTKN

-243 DSVDKLFDNLGTNT
+243 DSVDNLFNNLGAGSI
-257 VSDKNEISG
+257 SDKTEFSG

-282 YVKADSIKYDI
+282 YVKADSVKYDI
-293 QTDTSL
+293 QADTSM

-309 NGSTE
+309 NGNAE

-338 FSMSVDQIVNDTD
+338 FSMSVNQIVNDTD
-351 IDPSFGYPF
+351 IDSSFGYPF

-373 AGNLSQY
+373 SGNLSQY

-421 TEYSVTVTENAIKAG
+421 TEYSVTVTENAIKVG

-448 ATSAYMSMLSIAGVT
+448 ATSAYMSMLTIAGVT
-463 QDSLKE
+463 QDSLKKE
-469 EVASSIQ
+469 IASSIQ

-580 DMNIEDV
+580 DMNIDDV

-641 KIISDDLYKQLFSA
+641 KIISDDLYKQLFSV

>member
-338 FSMSVDQIVNDTD
+338 FSMSVDQIAKDTD
-351 IDPSFGYPF
+351 IDSSFGYSF
-360 DMSDISGYLSALN
+360 DMSDISSYLSVLN
-373 AGNLSQY
+373 SGDFSQY
-380 KEPAKAAARALAKGI
+380 KEPAKAAAKALAKGI
-395 DAFADECQYG
+395 DVFADACQYG
-405 QNESLTYKSD
+405 KNDSLTYKSD

-421 TEYSVTVTENAIKAG
+421 TEYSVTVTEEAVKAG
-436 VDTAI
+436 VNAAI

-580 DMNIEDV
+580 DMNIDDV

>member
-1 MNSKSIVKCKLC
+1 
-13 FESCR
+13 
-18 NLYDRK
+18 
-24 VSDIFSSLKIY
+24 
-35 ILFDTIYKNKK
+35 
-46 EGRRIMFC
+46 MFC

-73 LNPQPVQETPV
+73 LNPQPVQETSVQNEPATQTV
-84 QSEPVAAQP
+84 QSEPVA
-93 VQETPVQSEPVA
+93 
-105 AQPVQETPVQSEPVA
+105 
-120 AQPVQSQPVQQFGTQ
+120 
-135 PQADVT
+135 
-141 PQQQFGTQPQ
+141 QQQFGTQPQ
-151 FNAASQQQFG
+151 FNETVQPQFG
-161 TQPQFGAVPPVN
+161 TQPQSGAVPPVN
-173 GDVPRYQAADPM
+173 VDVPRYQEAPPM

-190 KKKKKWPLVAV
+190 KKKKKWPLVVA
-201 ILIALAAVITAV
+201 ILVVLAAIITAV

-220 LKKELSPTKQ
+220 LKKELSPTKN

-243 DSVDKLFDNLGTNT
+243 DSVDNLFNNLGAGSI
-257 VSDKNEISG
+257 SDKTEFSG

-282 YVKADSIKYDI
+282 YVKADSVKYDI
-293 QTDTSL
+293 QADTSM

-309 NGSTE
+309 NGNAE

-338 FSMSVDQIVNDTD
+338 FSMSVNQIVNDTD
-351 IDPSFGYPF
+351 IDSSFGYPF

-373 AGNLSQY
+373 SGNLSQY

-405 QNESLTYKSD
+405 QNESHTYKSD

-421 TEYSVTVTENAIKAG
+421 TEYSVTVTENAIKVG

-448 ATSAYMSMLSIAGVT
+448 ATSAYMSMLTIAGVT
-463 QDSLKE
+463 QDSLKKE
-469 EVASSIQ
+469 IASSIQ

-490 DAIVRISIDNADV
+490 DKIVRVAADV
-503 NGNSNGTIAISFVG
+503 SDIDEYSNGEIAISFVG

-580 DMNIEDV
+580 DMNIDDV

-601 FSTMKYSSSSFPKP
+601 FSSMKYSSSSFSKP

-626 TALATELVKNSAVFK
+626 TALATEFVKNSAVFK

>member
-1 MNSKSIVKCKLC
+1 
-13 FESCR
+13 
-18 NLYDRK
+18 
-24 VSDIFSSLKIY
+24 
-35 ILFDTIYKNKK
+35 
-46 EGRRIMFC
+46 MFC

-84 QSEPVAAQP
+84 QNEPAPQ
-93 VQETPVQSEPVA
+93 TVQSEPVA
-105 AQPVQETPVQSEPVA
+105 
-120 AQPVQSQPVQQFGTQ
+120 
-135 PQADVT
+135 
-141 PQQQFGTQPQ
+141 QQQFGTQPQ
-151 FNAASQQQFG
+151 FNE
-161 TQPQFGAVPPVN
+161 TVQPQSGAVPPVN
-173 GDVPRYQAADPM
+173 VDVPRYQEAPPM

-190 KKKKKWPLVAV
+190 KKKKKWPLVVA
-201 ILIALAAVITAV
+201 ILVVLVAIITAV

-220 LKKELSPTKQ
+220 LKKELSPTKN

-243 DSVDKLFDNLGTNT
+243 DSVDNLFNNLGAGSI
-257 VSDKNEISG
+257 SDKTEFSG

-282 YVKADSIKYDI
+282 YVKADSVKYDI
-293 QTDTSL
+293 QADTSM

-309 NGSTE
+309 NGNAE

-338 FSMSVDQIVNDTD
+338 FSMSVNQIVNDTD
-351 IDPSFGYPF
+351 IDSSFGYPF

-373 AGNLSQY
+373 SGNLSQY

-421 TEYSVTVTENAIKAG
+421 TEYSVTVTENAIKVG

-448 ATSAYMSMLSIAGVT
+448 ATSAYMSMLTIAGVT
-463 QDSLKE
+463 QDSLKKE
-469 EVASSIQ
+469 IASSIQ

-490 DAIVRISIDNADV
+490 DKIVRVSVDVSDIDEY
-503 NGNSNGTIAISFVG
+503 SNGEIAISFVG
-517 KDNISDYVVIEANAD
+517 KDNISDYVVIEATAD
-532 DTNMKFTVQ
+532 NFNTKFTIH
-541 NADNRSS
+541 NSDNRSS
-548 VAFDMKQGSEYMK
+548 VIVDAKNGNEYMK
-561 MALDCSL
+561 MKLDCSL
-568 SGSTVAINNMSI
+568 SGSNVNINEMSI
-580 DMNIEDV
+580 DMNTEDV

-601 FSTMKYSSSSFPKP
+601 FSSMKYSSSSFPKP

-626 TALATELVKNSAVFK
+626 TALVTEFVKNSAVFK
-641 KIISDDLYKQLFSA
+641 KIISDDLYKQLFSV

>member
-1 MNSKSIVKCKLC
+1 
-13 FESCR
+13 
-18 NLYDRK
+18 
-24 VSDIFSSLKIY
+24 
-35 ILFDTIYKNKK
+35 
-46 EGRRIMFC
+46 MFC

-84 QSEPVAAQP
+84 QNEPAPQ
-93 VQETPVQSEPVA
+93 TVQSEPVA
-105 AQPVQETPVQSEPVA
+105 
-120 AQPVQSQPVQQFGTQ
+120 
-135 PQADVT
+135 
-141 PQQQFGTQPQ
+141 QQQFGTQPQ
-151 FNAASQQQFG
+151 FNE
-161 TQPQFGAVPPVN
+161 TVQPQSGAVPPVN
-173 GDVPRYQAADPM
+173 VDVPRYQEAPPM

-190 KKKKKWPLVAV
+190 KKKKKWPLVVA
-201 ILIALAAVITAV
+201 ILVVLVAIITAV

-220 LKKELSPTKQ
+220 LKKELSPTKN

-243 DSVDKLFDNLGTNT
+243 DSVDNLFNNLGAGSI
-257 VSDKNEISG
+257 SDKTEFSG

-282 YVKADSIKYDI
+282 YVKADSVKYDI
-293 QTDTSL
+293 QADTSM

-309 NGSTE
+309 NGNAE

-338 FSMSVDQIVNDTD
+338 FSMSVNQIVNDTD
-351 IDPSFGYPF
+351 IDSSFGYPF

-373 AGNLSQY
+373 SGNLSQY

-421 TEYSVTVTENAIKAG
+421 TEYSVTVTENAIKVG

-448 ATSAYMSMLSIAGVT
+448 ATSAYMSMLTIAGVT
-463 QDSLKE
+463 QDSLKKE
-469 EVASSIQ
+469 IASSIQ

-490 DAIVRISIDNADV
+490 DKIVRVSVDVSDIDEY
-503 NGNSNGTIAISFVG
+503 SNGEIAISFVG
-517 KDNISDYVVIEANAD
+517 KDNISDYVVIEAAAD
-532 DTNMKFTVQ
+532 NFNTKFTIH
-541 NADNRSS
+541 NSDNRSS
-548 VAFDMKQGSEYMK
+548 VIVDAKNGNEYMK
-561 MALDCSL
+561 MKLDCSL
-568 SGSTVAINNMSI
+568 SGSNVNINEMSI
-580 DMNIEDV
+580 DMNTEDV

-601 FSTMKYSSSSFPKP
+601 FSSMKYSSSSFPKP

-626 TALATELVKNSAVFK
+626 TALVTEFVKNSAVFK
-641 KIISDDLYKQLFSA
+641 KIISDDLYKQLFSV

>member
-1 MNSKSIVKCKLC
+1 
-13 FESCR
+13 
-18 NLYDRK
+18 
-24 VSDIFSSLKIY
+24 
-35 ILFDTIYKNKK
+35 
-46 EGRRIMFC
+46 MFC

-84 QSEPVAAQP
+84 QNEPVAQ
-93 VQETPVQSEPVA
+93 TVQSEPVA
-105 AQPVQETPVQSEPVA
+105 
-120 AQPVQSQPVQQFGTQ
+120 
-135 PQADVT
+135 
-141 PQQQFGTQPQ
+141 QQQFGTQPQ
-151 FNAASQQQFG
+151 FNETVQPQLG
-161 TQPQFGAVPPVN
+161 TQPQSGAVPPVN
-173 GDVPRYQAADPM
+173 VDVPRYQEAPPM

-190 KKKKKWPLVAV
+190 KKKKKWPLVVAILV
-201 ILIALAAVITAV
+201 VLIAIITAV

-220 LKKELSPTKQ
+220 LKKELSPTKN

-243 DSVDKLFDNLGTNT
+243 DSVDNLFNNLGAGSI
-257 VSDKNEISG
+257 SDKTEFSG

-282 YVKADSIKYDI
+282 YVKADSVKYDI
-293 QTDTSL
+293 QADTSM

-309 NGSTE
+309 NGNAE

-338 FSMSVDQIVNDTD
+338 FSMSVNQIVNDTD
-351 IDPSFGYPF
+351 IDSSFGYPF

-373 AGNLSQY
+373 SGNLSQY

-421 TEYSVTVTENAIKAG
+421 TEYSVTVTENAIKVG

-448 ATSAYMSMLSIAGVT
+448 ATSAYMSMLTIAGVT
-463 QDSLKE
+463 QDSLKKE
-469 EVASSIQ
+469 IASSIQ

-490 DAIVRISIDNADV
+490 DKIVRVAADV
-503 NGNSNGTIAISFVG
+503 SDIDEYSNGEIAISFVG

-580 DMNIEDV
+580 DMNIDDV

-601 FSTMKYSSSSFPKP
+601 FSSMKYSSSSFSKP

-626 TALATELVKNSAVFK
+626 TALATEFVKNSAVFK

>member
-338 FSMSVDQIVNDTD
+338 FSMSVDQIAKDTD
-351 IDPSFGYPF
+351 IDSSFGYSF
-360 DMSDISGYLSALN
+360 DMSDISSYLSVLN
-373 AGNLSQY
+373 SGDFSQY
-380 KEPAKAAARALAKGI
+380 KEPAKAAAKALAKGI
-395 DAFADECQYG
+395 DVFADACQYG
-405 QNESLTYKSD
+405 KNDSLTYKSD

-421 TEYSVTVTENAIKAG
+421 TEYSVTVTEEAVKAG
-436 VDTAI
+436 VNAAI

-448 ATSAYMSMLSIAGVT
+448 TTSTYMSMLTIAGVT
-463 QDSLKE
+463 QDSLKK

-580 DMNIEDV
+580 DMNIDDV

-655 ALSGN
+655 ALSSN

>member
-1 MNSKSIVKCKLC
+1 
-13 FESCR
+13 
-18 NLYDRK
+18 
-24 VSDIFSSLKIY
+24 
-35 ILFDTIYKNKK
+35 
-46 EGRRIMFC
+46 
-54 TKCGYNAGTA
+54 
-64 KFCPKCGNP
+64 
-73 LNPQPVQETPV
+73 
-84 QSEPVAAQP
+84 
-93 VQETPVQSEPVA
+93 
-105 AQPVQETPVQSEPVA
+105 
-120 AQPVQSQPVQQFGTQ
+120 
-135 PQADVT
+135 
-141 PQQQFGTQPQ
+141 
-151 FNAASQQQFG
+151 
-161 TQPQFGAVPPVN
+161 
-173 GDVPRYQAADPM
+173 
-185 QPQPK
+185 
-190 KKKKKWPLVAV
+190 
-201 ILIALAAVITAV
+201 
-213 VIVVLPK
+213 
-220 LKKELSPTKQ
+220 
-230 AVTAIKNVGASLE
+230 
-243 DSVDKLFDNLGTNT
+243 
-257 VSDKNEISG
+257 
-266 TFKFD
+266 
-271 NMTVNGESYSK
+271 MTVNGESYSK

-338 FSMSVDQIVNDTD
+338 FSMSVDQIAKDTD
-351 IDPSFGYPF
+351 IDSSFGYSF
-360 DMSDISGYLSALN
+360 DMSDISSYLSVLN
-373 AGNLSQY
+373 SGDFSQS
-380 KEPAKAAARALAKGI
+380 KEPAKAAAKALAKGI
-395 DAFADECQYG
+395 DVFADACQYG
-405 QNESLTYKSD
+405 KNDSLTYKSD

-421 TEYSVTVTENAIKAG
+421 TEYSVTVTEEAVKAG
-436 VDTAI
+436 VNAAI

-463 QDSLKE
+463 QDSLKKE
-469 EVASSIQ
+469 IASSIQ

-580 DMNIEDV
+580 DMNIDDV

-641 KIISDDLYKQLFSA
+641 KIISDDLYKQLFSV

>member
-1 MNSKSIVKCKLC
+1 
-13 FESCR
+13 
-18 NLYDRK
+18 
-24 VSDIFSSLKIY
+24 
-35 ILFDTIYKNKK
+35 
-46 EGRRIMFC
+46 MFC

-93 VQETPVQSEPVA
+93 VQETPVQETQVQSEPVA

-243 DSVDKLFDNLGTNT
+243 DSVDKLFNNLGTNT

-373 AGNLSQY
+373 SGNLSQY

-463 QDSLKE
+463 QDSLKKE
-469 EVASSIQ
+469 IASSIQ

-580 DMNIEDV
+580 DMNIDDV

-626 TALATELVKNSAVFK
+626 TALVTEFVKNSAVFK
-641 KIISDDLYKQLFSA
+641 KIISDDLYKQLFSV

>member
-1 MNSKSIVKCKLC
+1 
-13 FESCR
+13 
-18 NLYDRK
+18 
-24 VSDIFSSLKIY
+24 
-35 ILFDTIYKNKK
+35 
-46 EGRRIMFC
+46 MFC

-84 QSEPVAAQP
+84 QNEPAPQ
-93 VQETPVQSEPVA
+93 TVQSEPVA
-105 AQPVQETPVQSEPVA
+105 
-120 AQPVQSQPVQQFGTQ
+120 
-135 PQADVT
+135 
-141 PQQQFGTQPQ
+141 QQQFGTQPQ
-151 FNAASQQQFG
+151 FNE
-161 TQPQFGAVPPVN
+161 TVQPQSGAVPPVN
-173 GDVPRYQAADPM
+173 VDVPRYQEAPPM

-190 KKKKKWPLVAV
+190 KKKKKWPLVVA
-201 ILIALAAVITAV
+201 ILVVLVAIITAV

-220 LKKELSPTKQ
+220 LKKELSPTKN

-243 DSVDKLFDNLGTNT
+243 DSVDNLFNNLGAGSI
-257 VSDKNEISG
+257 SDKTEFSG

-282 YVKADSIKYDI
+282 YVKADSVKYDI
-293 QTDTSL
+293 QADTSM

-309 NGSTE
+309 NGNAE

-338 FSMSVDQIVNDTD
+338 FSMSVNQIVNDTD
-351 IDPSFGYPF
+351 IDSSFGYPF

-373 AGNLSQY
+373 SGNLSQY

-421 TEYSVTVTENAIKAG
+421 TEYSVTVTENAIKVG

-448 ATSAYMSMLSIAGVT
+448 ATSAYMSMLTIAGVT
-463 QDSLKE
+463 QDSLKKE
-469 EVASSIQ
+469 IASSIQ
-476 GMDPVTFSMYVNKD
+476 EMDPVTFSMYVNKD
-490 DAIVRISIDNADV
+490 DKIVRVSVDVSDIDEY
-503 NGNSNGTIAISFVG
+503 SNGEIAISFVG
-517 KDNISDYVVIEANAD
+517 KDNISDYVVIEAAAD
-532 DTNMKFTVQ
+532 NFNTKFTIH
-541 NADNRSS
+541 NSDNRSS
-548 VAFDMKQGSEYMK
+548 VIVDAKNGNEYMK
-561 MALDCSL
+561 MKLDCSL
-568 SGSTVAINNMSI
+568 SGSNVNINEMSI
-580 DMNIEDV
+580 DMNTEDV

-601 FSTMKYSSSSFPKP
+601 FSSMKYSSSSFPKP

-626 TALATELVKNSAVFK
+626 TALVTEFVKNSAVFK
-641 KIISDDLYKQLFSA
+641 KIISDDLYKQLFSV